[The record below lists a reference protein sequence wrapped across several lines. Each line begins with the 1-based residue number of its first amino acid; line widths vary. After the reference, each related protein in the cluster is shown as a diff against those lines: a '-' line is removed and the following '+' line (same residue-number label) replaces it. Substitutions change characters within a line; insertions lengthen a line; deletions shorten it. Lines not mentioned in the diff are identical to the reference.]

1 MMNNHSK
8 EKYLKKTEVLGGVDE
23 TPPVAQTPCT
33 SMFQRGWRR

>member
-8 EKYLKKTEVLGGVDE
+8 EVFMRKTEVLGGVDE

-33 SMFQRGWRR
+33 SMFQTLQRR